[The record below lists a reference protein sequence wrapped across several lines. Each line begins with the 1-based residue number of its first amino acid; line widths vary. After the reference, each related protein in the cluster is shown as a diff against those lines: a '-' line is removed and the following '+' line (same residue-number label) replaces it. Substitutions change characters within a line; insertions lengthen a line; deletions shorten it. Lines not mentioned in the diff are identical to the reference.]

1 MMPDNVVDDQCIMSY
16 KRMESLSIEEVV
28 CSSIYPEI
36 LGSLQI
42 PLIIDQFH
50 GEDYLQQRHSDILVI
65 YTIWASI

>member
-1 MMPDNVVDDQCIMSY
+1 MMPDSVVDDQCIMSA

-42 PLIIDQFH
+42 PLIIDQCVKV
-50 GEDYLQQRHSDILVI
+50 YLQQRHSDILVI